1 MGPNLTNITRV
12 LSRIEEINHRI
23 MPDLYH
29 AQHTAPLKSK
39 FVEVMNEV
47 QSAGRIL
54 PNRQVVGRWLCPF
67 GSVF

>member
-1 MGPNLTNITRV
+1 MGPNLVNVTRV

-29 AQHTAPLKSK
+29 AQHNTPLKSK

-47 QSAGRIL
+47 NNAGRKVRSSRSTIVL
-54 PNRQVVGRWLCPF
+54 F
-67 GSVF
+67 FI